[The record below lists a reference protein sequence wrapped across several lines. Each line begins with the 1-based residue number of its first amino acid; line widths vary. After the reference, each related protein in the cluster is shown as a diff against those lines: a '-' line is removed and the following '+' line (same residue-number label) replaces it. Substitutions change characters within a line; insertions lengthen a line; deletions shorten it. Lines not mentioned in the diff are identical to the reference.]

1 MIIGLPWGETFLN
14 GIQWIFFLWLDNA
27 RKEKKTCWMN
37 EVRLIKVWW
46 CWFVDRIGGIRHLP
60 SCTEFFFLFAETLS
74 ARMCR
79 SPHFKPIF
87 LNYFTIWFKTKIKR
101 RRRGLRVVY
110 RVFTEFFFAALRGG
124 GWGGS
129 GRGANLNLN
138 ARATRRRRKRRRR
151 DAASISRALR
161 GRRRDA
167 PSTDAEFFVVFAS
180 FAFVVTFTEF
190 YRVLQRGKKSGP
202 SAEVLKDR
210 WLYRVLPSFKEAI
223 KKNERKGRNH
233 GNDQSNDLI
242 RSTEFLSVIEPV
254 VPGFYRVSSAKDG
267 GYRVLPSF
275 KEPLKWIRTKRRNS
289 YNDQPNLLNRLTEFL
304 SVIEPVVPGFYRVSR
319 TKVPQEVDGFEE
331 GKARPLAA
339 VGFFFLCEPRFFI
352 SFDWASGHSVTAARC
367 TRRTCGCRWSGS
379 GPTPAGGWW
388 PVRPTTWPSAPKS
401 KTAAA
406 TPSPSSS
413 LRYPSYPPNST
424 ELYRVL
430 PSFTSFSLVS
440 SRFT

>member
-1 MIIGLPWGETFLN
+1 
-14 GIQWIFFLWLDNA
+14 
-27 RKEKKTCWMN
+27 MN

-190 YRVLQRGKKSGP
+190 YRVLQRGKK
-202 SAEVLKDR
+202 K
-210 WLYRVLPSFKEAI
+210 
-223 KKNERKGRNH
+223 
-233 GNDQSNDLI
+233 
-242 RSTEFLSVIEPV
+242 
-254 VPGFYRVSSAKDG
+254 
-267 GYRVLPSF
+267 
-275 KEPLKWIRTKRRNS
+275 
-289 YNDQPNLLNRLTEFL
+289 
-304 SVIEPVVPGFYRVSR
+304 
-319 TKVPQEVDGFEE
+319 
-331 GKARPLAA
+331 
-339 VGFFFLCEPRFFI
+339 
-352 SFDWASGHSVTAARC
+352 
-367 TRRTCGCRWSGS
+367 
-379 GPTPAGGWW
+379 W
-388 PVRPTTWPSAPKS
+388 PVGGSVEGSMT
-401 KTAAA
+401 
-406 TPSPSSS
+406 
-413 LRYPSYPPNST
+413 
-424 ELYRVL
+424 L
-430 PSFTSFSLVS
+430 PSFTEF
-440 SRFT
+440 